1 MCTAQPLRLPPVAR
15 ASPPGGASAN
25 RAAPKSEVDAI
36 RLENLWRDQLD
47 ARGWSRAASN
57 CLRLSLASSTLSNYD
72 RYIRDLFVFCD
83 ARGLPFPP
91 RDTAAMADFFMHRCC
106 SSARP
111 HSTVHCV
118 SAAVSALYEALG
130 MDNPARDPF
139 IVRLLQS
146 IVKSGTRAPLA
157 KSTVM
162 DVSAFSRLFRS
173 WPANEDLTI
182 KQLRCKTIAL
192 LALALMLRPS
202 DIAPL
207 ARRYDAGTD
216 IVSDFVMSTD
226 QFQFTED
233 GAVKVTFLG
242 VKNDTQRT
250 GFQVTLPPSTDP
262 KLDPVGALRTYL
274 SLTDSV
280 RCRITK
286 PAFLTLVR
294 PFVAVSRLRCLASY
308 RKPSVTPKSSGWGAD
323 TDRKISGRQ
332 VQRARCSWASLLT
345 TFSAWGA
352 GKPVLFSW
360 STMCTPR
367 WTLRLHKRCSSDSR
381 LSMLCDTLDV
391 FFFFCSSVL
400 CLEHL
405 SL

>member
-1 MCTAQPLRLPPVAR
+1 M
-15 ASPPGGASAN
+15 
-25 RAAPKSEVDAI
+25 DAI

-57 CLRLSLASSTLSNYD
+57 CLRLSLASSTLANYD

-83 ARGLPFPP
+83 ARGVPFPP

-111 HSTVHCV
+111 HSTVRCV

-162 DVSAFSRLFRS
+162 DVSAFTRLFRS

-207 ARRYDAGTD
+207 ARRYEAGTD

-250 GFQVTLPPSTDP
+250 GFQVTLPSSPDP
-262 KLDPVGALRTYL
+262 QLDPVRALRTYL
-274 SLTDSV
+274 SRTDSV

-294 PFVAVSRLRCLASY
+294 PFVAVSASTVSGILQEAISHAEKFGLGSGH
-308 RKPSVTPKSSGWGAD
+308 RPKDFRPTGATRAVQLGFD
-323 TDRKISGRQ
+323 ADD
-332 VQRARCSWASLLT
+332 VQRM
-345 TFSAWGA
+345 G
-352 GKPVLFSW
+352 
-360 STMCTPR
+360 R
-367 WTLRLHKRCSSDSR
+367 WKTRS
-381 LSMLCDTLDV
+381 V
-391 FFFFCSSVL
+391 F
-400 CLEHL
+400 LEHYVHSEMDPSFTQAL
-405 SL
+405 FK